1 MLNEIVGCGID
12 IEELD
17 RFKKHIPTHPVVPDF
32 INLVYSDAEIAANR
46 AIQPHLTFPL
56 AFCCKEAFFKA
67 FGVSWINSPISW
79 KDIEIIFKESSN
91 LRQYEVL
98 LSGYALELFNRMNCG
113 KFDTKLDYNDDFVIF
128 EVILLSS

>member
-17 RFKKHIPTHPVVPDF
+17 RFKKHIPTHPDVSDF

-67 FGVSWINSPISW
+67 LGVSWINSPISW
-79 KDIEIIFKESSN
+79 KDIGIIFKGSSD
-91 LRQYEVL
+91 LRQYEVR
-98 LSGYALELFNRMNCG
+98 LSGYALELFNRMNCR
-113 KFDTKLDYNDDFVIF
+113 KFETKLDYNDVFVTF
-128 EVILLSS
+128 EVILFSK